1 MCSPKNKYMPL
12 VLKNKHNNFDPYYLG
27 IGESSMNK
35 SELQEVTIAV
45 LTLQA
50 HKFLHVRNIN
60 ADNYL
65 RSMTQYLSPY
75 ILGIEH

>member
-1 MCSPKNKYMPL
+1 
-12 VLKNKHNNFDPYYLG
+12 
-27 IGESSMNK
+27 MNK